1 MEIRKVSVERYKC
14 FTENSNLEIA
24 PLTILV
30 GANNSGKTALAQAI
44 HLLASSLTRSGDNI
58 REPLSMSSDGIR
70 HGRTFVDLV
79 NGRSVHGKLSLSVEL
94 VNERSE
100 SSLQVTIQNVE
111 KPPKPAERQILSW
124 SLSSGSNRIE
134 VQRKSLDPQSPYD
147 ISVSGE
153 ETSARH
159 IAWQGLLPRNP
170 SQLADWIDAQ
180 IDEIRKWANG
190 VRYLK
195 CPRSISSSRF
205 TTEEYPS
212 GTHEASGMTAPM
224 ILAADDNLRS
234 SVREWYRRAFGV
246 NLDIKAEGRYFDLT
260 VKPQTNGTNV
270 LLEQS
275 GSGLSQV
282 LPVAVTALTAKQSG
296 PGIDLIEHPE
306 ADLHPASHAH
316 VAELF
321 LENLS
326 GSDRPMVIE
335 THSEMVLLRARRWIA
350 ERLLS
355 PEDVL
360 VYWVHMDPDHGSIP
374 EKITIN
380 ERGQMERWPNG
391 VFTEDYE
398 EVLAIRRAIAQ
409 NEVISP
415 DANRN

>member
-1 MEIRKVSVERYKC
+1 MSVERYKC
-14 FTENSNLEIA
+14 FTGNSSLEIA

-44 HLLASSLTRSGDNI
+44 HLLASSLTRSGDDLH
-58 REPLSMSSDGIR
+58 EPLLMSSGGIR
-70 HGRTFVDLV
+70 HGKSFVDLV
-79 NGRSVHGKLSLSVEL
+79 NGRSIHGKLSLSAEL
-94 VNERSE
+94 VNEHSE

-111 KPPKPAERQILSW
+111 RPPKPAERQILNW
-124 SLSSGSNRIE
+124 SLSSGDNRIE
-134 VQRKSLDPQSPYD
+134 AQRKSLDPQSSYD
-147 ISVSGE
+147 VSVSGGK
-153 ETSARH
+153 TSVRH
-159 IAWQGLLPRNP
+159 IAWQGLLPRSP
-170 SQLADWIDAQ
+170 SQLADWVDIR
-180 IDEIRKWANG
+180 IGEIKKWANG

-195 CPRSISSSRF
+195 CPRNISSSRF

-212 GTHEASGMTAPM
+212 GVHEASGMTAPM
-224 ILAADDNLRS
+224 TLAADDNLQN

-246 NLDIKAEGRYFDLT
+246 TLDIKTEGRYFDLT
-260 VKPQTNGTNV
+260 VRPQTNGTNV
-270 LLEQS
+270 LLDQS

-296 PGIDLIEHPE
+296 PGVDIIEHPE

-316 VAELF
+316 VAELL

-326 GSDRPMVIE
+326 ESGRSMVIE
-335 THSEMVLLRARRWIA
+335 THSEMVLLRTRRWIA

-380 ERGQMERWPNG
+380 ERGQMERWPDG

-398 EVLAIRRAIAQ
+398 EVLAIRRAVAQ
-409 NEVISP
+409 NGVINP